1 MKVRAFSLAACFALA
16 LPGTALAVDPSE
28 QLSDPALEARARAI
42 SAELRCLVC
51 QNESIEESHALI
63 ARDLRHLVRER
74 LLAGDSDE
82 AVTAYVVDR
91 YGEFVLLRPPFARNL
106 GLWLGGPALL
116 LCGLGIIA
124 LTFRARRK
132 AAPESPLSPEEE
144 AALKQ
149 LLAPGPKAED

>member
-1 MKVRAFSLAACFALA
+1 MRWAWRAACLALFLMPGLALA
-16 LPGTALAVDPSE
+16 LDPSE
-28 QLSDPALEARARAI
+28 QLADPALEARARAI

-63 ARDLRHLVRER
+63 ARDLRQLVRAR
-74 LLAGDSDE
+74 LVAGDSDE
-82 AVTAYVVDR
+82 AVTAYVVAR

-116 LCGLGIIA
+116 LLGLGLIA
-124 LTFRARRK
+124 LAFRARAK
-132 AAPESPLSPEEE
+132 DAPPAPLSPEEE

-149 LLAPGPKAED
+149 LLEPGPKAEN